1 MNKLNEEELINVSGG
16 SISQVLDDVK
26 HLKAKG
32 LIAKD
37 YNLDEP
43 ERWIDAKKVLREAW
57 EKAGVVCVANYSEDN
72 KYYRG
77 VHEITREEALK
88 ALSSI

>member
-43 ERWIDAKKVLREAW
+43 EIKSFDSTRN
-57 EKAGVVCVANYSEDN
+57 NYNSN
-72 KYYRG
+72 GTIKSIRTYR
-77 VHEITREEALK
+77 
-88 ALSSI
+88 SYSIRYF